1 MWKIEK
7 NIELSGDAIMKINIL
22 VFSLNRACQ
31 CDLLLRTIKDKFE
44 PDSVIQV
51 LYKATEEKYEKGY
64 EKLKED
70 HPHIQLIKENNFQ
83 SEYKSL
89 VSEFKNKY
97 CLFLTDDDVFIAS
110 VSVSGIEK
118 MINKFESNNQI
129 HSMSLRMNTTI
140 NHCFP
145 AHRDIK
151 KPSSFLEA
159 GEFII
164 WNWKECEPHWC
175 WGYPHAI
182 NSHLYNSRDFSILLM
197 HKEFHNPNSL
207 EVSINRSRNHNKP
220 LMISFSE
227 SKIFNV
233 QNNFVQGS
241 RSNEVN
247 KVFSVEDLNKMYLDG
262 KSISTENIYGL
273 KRTMA
278 HGYLDYI
285 IK

>member
-1 MWKIEK
+1 
-7 NIELSGDAIMKINIL
+7 MKINIL

-31 CDLLLRTIKDKFE
+31 CDLLFRTMKDKFE
-44 PDSVIQV
+44 VDSVIQI

-64 EKLKED
+64 EKLKKD
-70 HPHIQLIKENNFQ
+70 HSQIQLIKENNFK
-83 SEYKSL
+83 SDYKAL
-89 VSEFKNKY
+89 VSQFKNKY
-97 CLFLTDDDVFIAS
+97 CLFLTDDDVFINS
-110 VSVSGIEK
+110 VSETGLQK
-118 MINKFESNNQI
+118 MITKFESNDQI
-129 HSMSLRMNTTI
+129 HSMSLRMNPTV

-145 AHRDIK
+145 AHRDIR
-151 KPSSFLEA
+151 KPSSFLET
-159 GEFII
+159 GEFIV

-182 NSHLYNSRDFSILLM
+182 NSHLYNSRNFNCLIANR
-197 HKEFHNPNSL
+197 EFHNPNSL
-207 EVSINRSRNHNKP
+207 EASINRARNAHKP

-233 QNNFVQGS
+233 QNNFVQGP
-241 RSNEVN
+241 RSSEVN
-247 KVFSVEDLNKMYLDG
+247 KGFSVEDLNKMYLDG
-262 KSISTENIYGL
+262 KMISTENIYGL